1 MEKARKRCDRQL
13 HRARRQAGWGSVPSR
28 GSWVRFAKGETAERD
43 FSSVSL
49 MNLSILSL
57 SGQISANILF
67 PFLAG
72 KTAKDGSGGKA
83 DEVQHVHNSKALG
96 TLQVSAVGITTTGPK
111 EWV

>member
-1 MEKARKRCDRQL
+1 MGERAKQRELGAICKRGDSRERFQL
-13 HRARRQAGWGSVPSR
+13 C
-28 GSWVRFAKGETAERD
+28 
-43 FSSVSL
+43 
-49 MNLSILSL
+49 LSDELIHPFSL